1 MGRTVSVV
9 DNGGVPFR
17 VHLSKVPH
25 KHKGPREDTHEGTAT
40 ISVLV
45 PGSGSGPAS
54 YAEWGTVDYTRA
66 WIGLCPTERGGPRS
80 WWHGGNSVLLRTSD
94 RGRGLVYIGTSIKTF
109 VPQPGDTIVA
119 FVSPMGN
126 SAVPY
131 PYAIGITHTYLLEE
145 NVCIDNATLVRVMA
159 SAHRVLDPYEV
170 LYGYDLTR
178 SSRSDA
184 GRQVIGHGDAGP
196 RKFESERR
204 RARGSKRNKAALAM
218 PVRVLVPRSH

>member
-17 VHLSKVPH
+17 VHLSKVPQ
-25 KHKGPREDTHEGTAT
+25 KGPRKDTHEGTAT

-45 PGSGSGPAS
+45 PRSGSEPDS
-54 YAEWGTVDYTRA
+54 YAEWGKVEYTRA
-66 WIGLCPTERGGPRS
+66 WIGLCPTERGSAGAPRA
-80 WWHGGNSVLLRTSD
+80 WWHGGNSVLLRTRD

-109 VPQPGDTIVA
+109 VPQPRDTIVA

-145 NVCIDNATLVRVMA
+145 DVCIDNATLVRVMA

-178 SSRSDA
+178 SSHA
-184 GRQVIGHGDAGP
+184 DAGP

-218 PVRVLVPRSH
+218 PVRVLARSH

>member
-17 VHLSKVPH
+17 VHLSKVPQ
-25 KHKGPREDTHEGTAT
+25 KGPRKDTHEGTAT

-45 PGSGSGPAS
+45 PGSGSGPES
-54 YAEWGTVDYTRA
+54 YAEWGTVEYTRA

-80 WWHGGNSVLLRTSD
+80 WWHGGNSVLLRTRE

-109 VPQPGDTIVA
+109 VPQPRDTIVA

-170 LYGYDLTR
+170 LYGYDLT
-178 SSRSDA
+178 SSSNS
-184 GRQVIGHGDAGP
+184 DAGP

-218 PVRVLVPRSH
+218 PVRVLVARS

>member
-1 MGRTVSVV
+1 
-9 DNGGVPFR
+9 
-17 VHLSKVPH
+17 
-25 KHKGPREDTHEGTAT
+25 
-40 ISVLV
+40 
-45 PGSGSGPAS
+45 
-54 YAEWGTVDYTRA
+54 
-66 WIGLCPTERGGPRS
+66 
-80 WWHGGNSVLLRTSD
+80 
-94 RGRGLVYIGTSIKTF
+94 VYIGTSIKTF
-109 VPQPGDTIVA
+109 VPQPRDTIVA

-145 NVCIDNATLVRVMA
+145 DVCIDNATLVRVMA

-184 GRQVIGHGDAGP
+184 GRRAIGDAGP

-218 PVRVLVPRSH
+218 PMRVLVARSI

>member
-17 VHLSKVPH
+17 VHLSKVPQ
-25 KHKGPREDTHEGTAT
+25 KDTHKGLNQGTAT

-45 PGSGSGPAS
+45 HRSGSGPAS
-54 YAEWGTVDYTRA
+54 YAEWGTVEYTRA
-66 WIGLCPTERGGPRS
+66 WIGLCPTERGSAGAQRA
-80 WWHGGNSVLLRTSD
+80 WWHGGNSVLLRTRD

-109 VPQPGDTIVA
+109 VPQPRDTIVA

-145 NVCIDNATLVRVMA
+145 DVCIDNATLVRVMA
-159 SAHRVLDPYEV
+159 SEHRVLDPYEV
-170 LYGYDLTR
+170 LYGYDLT
-178 SSRSDA
+178 SSS
-184 GRQVIGHGDAGP
+184 HSDAGP

-218 PVRVLVPRSH
+218 PMRVLVPRSH

>member
-1 MGRTVSVV
+1 M
-9 DNGGVPFR
+9 
-17 VHLSKVPH
+17 
-25 KHKGPREDTHEGTAT
+25 
-40 ISVLV
+40 
-45 PGSGSGPAS
+45 
-54 YAEWGTVDYTRA
+54 
-66 WIGLCPTERGGPRS
+66 
-80 WWHGGNSVLLRTSD
+80 
-94 RGRGLVYIGTSIKTF
+94 YIGTSIKTF
-109 VPQPGDTIVA
+109 VPQPRDTIVA

-178 SSRSDA
+178 SS
-184 GRQVIGHGDAGP
+184 P

-218 PVRVLVPRSH
+218 PVRVLVARS